1 MFWHL
6 YCKKCLAKRKKWRTF
21 RYMELHDR
29 QEMPSERIFRS
40 ILRLVGVSSETVKRK
55 FAGVELSYA
64 GKAAGESLY
73 CL

>member
-1 MFWHL
+1 M
-6 YCKKCLAKRKKWRTF
+6 KKGVHSATQNYRRSGA
-21 RYMELHDR
+21 
-29 QEMPSERIFRS
+29 MPSERIFRS
-40 ILRLVGVSSETVKRK
+40 ILRLVGVSSETVKQK

>member
-1 MFWHL
+1 
-6 YCKKCLAKRKKWRTF
+6 
-21 RYMELHDR
+21 MELHDR
-29 QEMPSERIFRS
+29 QEMLSERIFRS
-40 ILRLVGVSSETVKRK
+40 ILRLVGVSSETVKQK

>member
-1 MFWHL
+1 
-6 YCKKCLAKRKKWRTF
+6 
-21 RYMELHDR
+21 MELHDR
-29 QEMPSERIFRS
+29 QEMPYERIFRS
-40 ILRLVGVSSETVKRK
+40 VLRLVGVSLETVKRK

>member
-1 MFWHL
+1 FDSPVLKNTWQGV
-6 YCKKCLAKRKKWRTF
+6 KKGVHSATQNYRRSGA
-21 RYMELHDR
+21 
-29 QEMPSERIFRS
+29 MPSERIFRS
-40 ILRLVGVSSETVKRK
+40 VLRLVGVSSETVKRK

>member
-1 MFWHL
+1 MVKNAWQSVENGVHFATWN
-6 YCKKCLAKRKKWRTF
+6 YTTGRKC
-21 RYMELHDR
+21 
-29 QEMPSERIFRS
+29 
-40 ILRLVGVSSETVKRK
+40 RLKGFSGQSCDWSGVSSETVKQK

>member
-1 MFWHL
+1 
-6 YCKKCLAKRKKWRTF
+6 YCKKCLAKRRKWRTF

-40 ILRLVGVSSETVKRK
+40 VLRLVGVSSETVKQK

>member
-1 MFWHL
+1 MTGR
-6 YCKKCLAKRKKWRTF
+6 KC
-21 RYMELHDR
+21 
-29 QEMPSERIFRS
+29 
-40 ILRLVGVSSETVKRK
+40 RLKGFSGQSCDWSGVSSETVKRK